1 MNQEEKNDFCIKN
14 ICKEALNLN
23 DYFSKKLAQCYSLSI
38 INFFFEHTDWLYS
51 LAPSPSNLTYI
62 KESIDPLTHNVQKL
76 LDTL

>member
-14 ICKEALNLN
+14 MGKEALNLN

-51 LAPSPSNLTYI
+51 LAPSPNNLTYI
-62 KESIDPLTHNVQKL
+62 KESIDPLTHNFQKL